1 MDRAGRP
8 LCRRRRRPIVPVP
21 AWFEGGPIPDSVTHD
36 DPVSAEKYM
45 RGKVERWR
53 REGLND
59 AADNLQR
66 DLDGTG
72 GIVPL
77 SRDEARKFEHVR
89 DGEEEN
95 KNRFIS
101 NTF

>member
-21 AWFEGGPIPDSVTHD
+21 AWFEGEPIPDSVTHD

-66 DLDGTG
+66 YLDGTG